1 MYVLLTLRVL
11 AWIKV
16 YNALKI
22 GPKIIPLQCLPNTGV
37 RIPHNFPTKRF
48 TRSKNMSLLLMADL
62 YNINI
67 LYY

>member
-1 MYVLLTLRVL
+1 MYVLLTLSVL

-48 TRSKNMSLLLMADL
+48 TRSKK
-62 YNINI
+62 YEFIT
-67 LYY
+67 YG

>member
-1 MYVLLTLRVL
+1 MYVLLTLSVL

-48 TRSKNMSLLLMADL
+48 TRSKN
-62 YNINI
+62 YEFIT
-67 LYY
+67 YG